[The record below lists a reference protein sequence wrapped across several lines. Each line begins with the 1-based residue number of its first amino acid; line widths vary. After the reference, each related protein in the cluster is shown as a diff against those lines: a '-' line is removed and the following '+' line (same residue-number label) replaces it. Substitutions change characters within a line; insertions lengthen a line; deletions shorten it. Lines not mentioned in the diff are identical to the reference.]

1 MLYSKCQRY
10 GESWSDWDKTF
21 SGCRTMY
28 SVRGPLSPVLCCLT
42 EFCRFSFPMLLHFW
56 KQNVVLYC
64 LPQFEPKT
72 FFLNNFHTVWFSF
85 PKPPCPNLPQECN
98 AVMFSSSNMDSS
110 VLPAEPC
117 PTHLT
122 ISKIENP
129 NLNIWFNFPHCPLLG
144 RGGNGAQNSPSTMY
158 RFLSFLPG
166 RKLRQPGKAALDGTV
181 TTDLMSPRTM
191 HLPVTD
197 RKT

>member
-1 MLYSKCQRY
+1 MERAEVTGTRLSLGAEPCTLS
-10 GESWSDWDKTF
+10 EL
-21 SGCRTMY
+21 
-28 SVRGPLSPVLCCLT
+28 RGTPLSPFLCCLT

-98 AVMFSSSNMDSS
+98 AIMSSSSNMDSS

-158 RFLSFLPG
+158 RVLVLLAWWRVEAAWKGSSWWDCNDRCDVP
-166 RKLRQPGKAALDGTV
+166 KNYASSSHWQKNLRYP
-181 TTDLMSPRTM
+181 
-191 HLPVTD
+191 
-197 RKT
+197 

>member
-1 MLYSKCQRY
+1 MTGTS
-10 GESWSDWDKTF
+10 F
-21 SGCRTMY
+21 SLGAEPCPLSELRET
-28 SVRGPLSPVLCCLT
+28 SLSPVLCCLSSADSPFLCFYIS
-42 EFCRFSFPMLLHFW
+42 ESRMWYCIVSLSLHPRPFSWITSWGIDL
-56 KQNVVLYC
+56 
-64 LPQFEPKT
+64 
-72 FFLNNFHTVWFSF
+72 HTVWLSF
-85 PKPPCPNLPQECN
+85 PKPPCPSLPQECN
-98 AVMFSSSNMDSS
+98 AIMSSPSDMDSS
-110 VLPAEPC
+110 VLPAELC

-144 RGGNGAQNSPSTMY
+144 RDGNGAQSSPSTTY

-166 RKLRQPGKAALDGTV
+166 GELRQPGKAALDGTV